1 MCYISIESEP
11 EVWIKRATI
20 DNGTAYYKYML
31 VHVDDVL
38 HLAKEAQGD
47 MFRVK
52 KFINLMKLRG
62 HQIDIS
68 GQTYIKFNYRM
79 EELFGLRW
87 SI

>member
-38 HLAKEAQGD
+38 HLAKEAQED
-47 MFRVK
+47 IFN
-52 KFINLMKLRG
+52 IN
-62 HQIDIS
+62 QV
-68 GQTYIKFNYRM
+68 Y
-79 EELFGLRW
+79 
-87 SI
+87 